1 MTTRIHARTPLV
13 SLGSE
18 RWQVFC
24 VCKRHD
30 RADHPSPWRALAG
43 CLPRKQH
50 DGAADAPG
58 LPSLPGSERWRVSCP
73 ARDMTERM
81 MPARVL
87 SLFCGT
93 FYLVFLDEEDPL
105 YPLCREITKFRKR
118 VPLLDWSNLLRV
130 LFWFGRR
137 DGSCENGVINN
148 I

>member
-1 MTTRIHARTPLV
+1 MAFAYAKDMTERITPPLGEPWRDACPASSMTGRPTPPDFHPCRGASDGV
-13 SLGSE
+13 SL
-18 RWQVFC
+18 
-24 VCKRHD
+24 
-30 RADHPSPWRALAG
+30 A
-43 CLPRKQH
+43 
-50 DGAADAPG
+50 
-58 LPSLPGSERWRVSCP
+58 P